1 MIRVIVEIREGA
13 LTRRVRISAPSI
25 ERALKVV
32 GYGTPGRRVHLL
44 FLIDSEAFFVRE
56 DSGRRQAA

>member
-25 ERALKVV
+25 QRALKVAR
-32 GYGTPGRRVHLL
+32 YGTLGRRVRLKL
-44 FLIDSEAFFVRE
+44 LIDPEGFFVRE